1 MIIITMTI
9 TRTITTTLKEGGVL
23 QENSC
28 LLRHPLS
35 TSSRHQITTS
45 SMGTTCRKAQV
56 WIIFSRNHHENLTNI
71 EARN

>member
-1 MIIITMTI
+1 MII
-9 TRTITTTLKEGGVL
+9 TTLKEGGVL
-23 QENSC
+23 QQTTV
-28 LLRHPLS
+28 LLQHPLS

-45 SMGTTCRKAQV
+45 RMGKTCRKAQV